1 MLQSLQSPSVPIEE
15 FLRLTLENGS
25 ALGFLGIAQGAA
37 KAQTEGTNAFAP
49 KLVHPRKTLL
59 PRHRLLFSFHF
70 VFRFPFVFDFF
81 LHRWLSHEKTPNPY
95 RIFILMRLLPLQRRI
110 MA

>member
-37 KAQTEGTNAFAP
+37 KAQTEGTNAFA
-49 KLVHPRKTLL
+49 RALL
-59 PRHRLLFSFHF
+59 NWYIHGKRFFHAIGFCFRFILFFGFRLSLISFFIAGSPMKKHLTPIVFSF
-70 VFRFPFVFDFF
+70 
-81 LHRWLSHEKTPNPY
+81 
-95 RIFILMRLLPLQRRI
+95 
-110 MA
+110 